1 MGIIW
6 EVIKAFANTSDNNR
20 SRSNDNERECDMIG
34 LNKEEKEQV
43 RLGNQDPWD
52 FEYDGKEETDYYND
66 EN

>member
-6 EVIKAFANTSDNNR
+6 EVIKALANTNDNR
-20 SRSNDNERECDMIG
+20 KSNDIDRECDMIG
-34 LNKEEKEQV
+34 LNEEEREQV

-66 EN
+66 DF